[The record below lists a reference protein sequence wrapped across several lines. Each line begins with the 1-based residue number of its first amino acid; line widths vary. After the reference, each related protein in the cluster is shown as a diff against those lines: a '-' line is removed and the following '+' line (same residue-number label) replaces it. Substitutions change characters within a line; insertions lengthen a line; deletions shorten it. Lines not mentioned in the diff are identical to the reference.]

1 MLFLPSYKLVLLKEL
16 VMKKLTLSLMAVLF
30 GAAVAG
36 AQDLNTVTD
45 TYNNG
50 ATALSMGD
58 KAGAL
63 ASFQQALELATALG
77 DNEQAKEI
85 ASKCSEHIPAVQFSI
100 AKDFVNEADY
110 DNAVAELKKTIDIA
124 KKYSDEET
132 AESAKSLIPQVLMQK
147 GNSLLQAKDFG
158 SAAEAYRQVVAENPT
173 NGMAYLRLGSALNS
187 AGDKPAAIEA
197 FKAAIEN
204 GQEKMASKQLSTLY
218 LKDAAAALKAKKYAE
233 AVEEALEGNKYY
245 ENPKAYQIAAQ
256 ASQIQGK
263 NSEAIEYFDKY
274 LELAPNASNAGQI
287 AFTVGAIYQKQ
298 GNNTKAKEYYQKAVT
313 DPKFGVQA
321 QELLKSLK

>member
-1 MLFLPSYKLVLLKEL
+1 
-16 VMKKLTLSLMAVLF
+16 MKKLTLTIMAVLF
-30 GAAVAG
+30 GAAIVS

-63 ASFQQALELATALG
+63 ANFQQALELAKALG
-77 DNEQAKEI
+77 DNEQAKDI
-85 ASKCSEHIPAVQFSI
+85 ASKCEEHIPAVQFSI
-100 AKDFVNEADY
+100 AKDFVNGADY

-124 KKYSDEET
+124 NQFKDDVT
-132 AESAKSLIPQVLMQK
+132 AESAKDLIPQVLMQK

-158 SAAEAYRQVVAENPT
+158 SAAEAYKAVVAEAPT
-173 NGMAYLRLGSALNS
+173 NGLAYLRLGSALNS
-187 AGDKPAAIEA
+187 AGDRDAAVEA

-204 GQEKMASKQLSTLY
+204 GQEKTASKQLSTLY
-218 LKDAAAALKAKKYAE
+218 LKEAAASLKGKKYSDAVDL
-233 AVEEALEGNKYY
+233 AVEANKYY
-245 ENPKAYQIAAQ
+245 ENPKAYQIAGQ

-263 NSEAIEYFDKY
+263 NADAIQYFDKY
-274 LELAPNASNAGQI
+274 LELAPTASNAGQI

-298 GNNTKAKEYYQKAVT
+298 GNNAKAKEYYQKAVT

-321 QELLKSLK
+321 QELLKNLK